1 MVSKESL
8 LLPFHIYHSAE
19 NMILC
24 VYGDI
29 EESSEYPR
37 FMIDFLGCFNHV
49 ITR

>member
-8 LLPFHIYHSAE
+8 VLPFHIYYSEE
-19 NMILC
+19 NMRLC
-24 VYGDI
+24 VYSDS